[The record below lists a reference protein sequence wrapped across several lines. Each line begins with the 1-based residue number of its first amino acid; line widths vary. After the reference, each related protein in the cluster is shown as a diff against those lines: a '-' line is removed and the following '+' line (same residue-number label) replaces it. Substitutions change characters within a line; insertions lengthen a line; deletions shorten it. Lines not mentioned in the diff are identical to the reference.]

1 MSPEILE
8 RKLADLRHFLAD
20 FEAYR
25 EATLTDLLKHHY
37 TVERIF
43 SLLVVSA
50 SKIVSHL
57 LMTREIYPNSYRN
70 SFQLA
75 AADGLLSVDL
85 ATRLVNA
92 TAIRENITWQYDS
105 IDYEKLHAAIPL
117 ALDDFSE
124 FVDICA
130 ARAVG
135 TPEDTQ

>member
-25 EATLTDLLKHHY
+25 DATLADVLKHHY

-57 LMTREIYPNSYRN
+57 LMTREIYPHSYRN

-75 AADGLLSVDL
+75 AAEGLLSADL
-85 ATRLVNA
+85 TARLLNA
-92 TAIRENITWQYDS
+92 AEMRENITWQYDS

-124 FVDICA
+124 FVAIFA
-130 ARAVG
+130 ARAFG
-135 TPEDTQ
+135 IPEDTQ